1 MSSRYGRSVNAV
13 HAPRIVMEERR
24 LLRLGDIAGDRLE
37 TIEDRVEAR
46 SYAPTGKSLRTSIDR
61 RQSMDAM
68 KRNVARA
75 FGRRGWVIGR
85 QRRNLDLDV
94 GR

>member
-24 LLRLGDIAGDRLE
+24 LLGLGEIAGDRLE

-46 SYAPTGKSLRTSIDR
+46 SYAADREVAAEHRSIDAKAWM
-61 RQSMDAM
+61 Q
-68 KRNVARA
+68 
-75 FGRRGWVIGR
+75 
-85 QRRNLDLDV
+85 
-94 GR
+94 

>member
-46 SYAPTGKSLRTSIDR
+46 SYAPTGKSLPNIDR
-61 RQSMDAM
+61 STPKHSMQISATSR
-68 KRNVARA
+68 KPS
-75 FGRRGWVIGR
+75 G
-85 QRRNLDLDV
+85 V